1 MYKNYWVY
9 TVDKQS
15 GEAIRYFVVADNA
28 QNAVDI
34 ARDCNDD
41 EDEVLGV
48 FVENESCIVVAE
60 EEWC

>member
-41 EDEVLGV
+41 EVLGV
-48 FVENESCIVVAE
+48 CVENESNIVVTE

>member
-34 ARDCNDD
+34 TRDCNDD
-41 EDEVLGV
+41 EVLGV
-48 FVENESCIVVAE
+48 CVENESYIVVTE